1 MKRVSAK
8 WCLRGML
15 NVHPIH
21 KKKWLS
27 SLAFD
32 LVMDSMY
39 KNTSEQSQE
48 TTTLMEK
55 SASPASRIT
64 TRGSK
69 LTTT

>member
-1 MKRVSAK
+1 VVSQ
-8 WCLRGML
+8 GML

-21 KKKWLS
+21 KKKLLS

-32 LVMDSMY
+32 LVMDSSMY